1 MGYRPRY
8 QPKYLARKLRQIRES
23 LGLSQN
29 QLARLLSVGVNTPR
43 LSEYENGTREP
54 ALITLLAYGYL
65 TGIHVDDLIDDAVD
79 LPARI
84 RIKQNRKQIV
94 LPKLRNK

>member
-23 LGLSQN
+23 LGLSQSE
-29 QLARLLSVGVNTPR
+29 LARRLSVGVNTPR
-43 LSEYENGTREP
+43 LSEYESGTREP

-65 TGIHVDDLIDDAVD
+65 VGIPVDHLIDDSVQ

-84 RIKQNRKQIV
+84 RIKQKRKQIV
-94 LPKLRNK
+94 LPD